1 MYILGFSYSQNMVFE
16 VFGWNILSSIN
27 LFFWRV
33 MCLRHSFWKRQGNE
47 CLVLTSMD
55 TFASMEFCLGFPIRW
70 LIPKSRLWYNGTW
83 SWFFTL
89 NHNLWMAFEK
99 WNWMEKLNFKKVV
112 HMQGLC
118 LIKCSSQ
125 TPNIHQIFDIRKQ
138 MNVII
143 FLFSLGGL
151 FVFPQWTKHFDGS
164 FHQA

>member
-1 MYILGFSYSQNMVFE
+1 MHVSLQKKDVNAWWTIPLKFFKMSTYKPKYIYLVLGKTKIARNEKIKMNYYILGFSYSQNMVNFE

-70 LIPKSRLWYNGTW
+70 LIPKSRLWYNGIW

-99 WNWMEKLNFKKVV
+99 
-112 HMQGLC
+112 
-118 LIKCSSQ
+118 
-125 TPNIHQIFDIRKQ
+125 
-138 MNVII
+138 
-143 FLFSLGGL
+143 
-151 FVFPQWTKHFDGS
+151 
-164 FHQA
+164 